1 MESNYSDLDGSVE
14 LYDAVLAD
22 NPVSRNYFDADNFY
36 PADGEEF
43 SNLLPMFKGTFLDKK
58 ERARRRGLR
67 EKRRGMRAEGKLAV
81 AQSSK
86 IAAQGLGKESQSD
99 IELAK
104 ALNAKSGVVKTK
116 TGMSTTTKVLIGV
129 GVLVVLGIGGYFAYK
144 KFGNKGS
151 IIK

>member
-22 NPVSRNYFDADNFY
+22 SPVTKNYYDADNFY
-36 PADGEEF
+36 PANG
-43 SNLLPMFKGTFLDKK
+43 LLGRIGKGTILDKR

-67 EKRRGMRAEGKLAV
+67 EKRRDQRQTRRDARTGAKV
-81 AQSSK
+81 TTAQSGK
-86 IAAQGLGKESQSD
+86 IAAESLGKESQSD

-104 ALNAKSGVVKTK
+104 ALGAKTTGETK
-116 TGMSTTTKVLIGV
+116 KGMSTTTKVLIGV

-144 KFGNKGS
+144 KFGKG
-151 IIK
+151 K

>member
-22 NPVSRNYFDADNFY
+22 SPVMRNYYDADNFY
-36 PADGEEF
+36 PANG
-43 SNLLPMFKGTFLDKK
+43 LLGRIGKGTILDKK
-58 ERARRRGLR
+58 ERARRRALR
-67 EKRRGMRAEGKLAV
+67 EKRKGMRAEGKLAV

-86 IAAQGLGKESQSD
+86 IAAQGLGKESQAD

-104 ALNAKSGVVKTK
+104 SLNAKSGGGKTK

-129 GVLVVLGIGGYFAYK
+129 GVLAVLVGGYFAYK
-144 KFGNKGS
+144 KFSKG
-151 IIK
+151 K

>member
-22 NPVSRNYFDADNFY
+22 SPVTKNYYDADNFY
-36 PADGEEF
+36 PANG
-43 SNLLPMFKGTFLDKK
+43 LLGRLTKDTVLSTK
-58 ERARRRGLR
+58 ERARRRALR
-67 EKRRGMRAEGKLAV
+67 EKRRDQRQTRRDARTGAKV
-81 AQSSK
+81 TTAQSGK
-86 IAAQGLGKESQSD
+86 IAAESLGKESQSD

-104 ALNAKSGVVKTK
+104 ALGSKSSGVKTK

-144 KFGNKGS
+144 KFGKG
-151 IIK
+151 K